1 MKPRFLLIG
10 FLCAIA
16 LTISGISPAHADFTA
31 YGIRN
36 NPAINVTGSNIEF
49 VIVEPGQKAGLGSN
63 DINGATLGSITKL
76 HIDRID
82 DVGRFTPGSGPAVAP
97 YLNFWITDGSGHF
110 AVVANEPSNPD
121 FQPLYKGG
129 YDLSFADLSNKVAK
143 VYENSDKSW
152 LPKNGTGLTFQDLA
166 NFTILAPAAAQLAAG
181 WDGLGTGAPRE
192 FQTNAA
198 YGVNWVFGDTLS
210 NYVTDQEGY
219 RVTGALVSASA
230 PVPEPCTMLL
240 LGSGLAGIAAYRRK
254 FKKA

>member
-10 FLCAIA
+10 FLCAVA
-16 LTISGISPAHADFTA
+16 LAISGVSPVQADFTA

-36 NPAINVTGSNIEF
+36 NPTINVTGSNIEF
-49 VIVEPGQKAGLGSN
+49 IIVESGQKAGLGSN

-82 DVGRFTPGSGPAVAP
+82 DATRFQAGSGPAVAP

-110 AVVANEPSNPD
+110 AVVANEPSD
-121 FQPLYKGG
+121 AVFQPLYQGG
-129 YDLSFADLSNKVAK
+129 YNLSFADLSNKVAK
-143 VYENSDKSW
+143 IYENSDKSW
-152 LPKNGTGLTFQDLA
+152 LPNNGVGLTFQDLA
-166 NFTILAPAAAQLAAG
+166 GFTVLAPTATQLAAG
-181 WDGLGTGAPRE
+181 WAGLGTGAPRE
-192 FQTNAA
+192 FQTNVA

-210 NYVTDQEGY
+210 NYLTDHTGY
-219 RVTGALVSASA
+219 IVTGAQVSASA

-254 FKKA
+254 CKKA